1 MARRRGEVAVLI
13 DLLDVALNDV
23 KVTHLM
29 YRANLSYSTLRKY
42 LSGALDKGLIC
53 KVYNGDDAVVYRT
66 TDEGKMLLENLK
78 AVKRCL
84 RD

>member
-29 YRANLSYSTLRKY
+29 YRANLSYSTLHKY
-42 LSGALDKGLIC
+42 LSRALDKGLIC
-53 KVYNGDDAVVYRT
+53 KVHNGDNAVVYRT
-66 TDEGKMLLENLK
+66 TDEGKLLLEKLK
-78 AVKRCL
+78 VVKRCL